1 MDTRSKDSI
10 RNTEQKVVALALRVE
25 ELMEDIEVLT
35 RIARDIKRS
44 VVRKYEWKKDE
55 S

>member
-10 RNTEQKVVALALRVE
+10 RETEQIVKSLALRVE

-44 VVRKYEWKKDE
+44 VVRKYGESKDE
-55 S
+55 G

>member
-1 MDTRSKDSI
+1 MDSRTKDSI
-10 RNTEQKVVALALRVE
+10 RNTEARVE
-25 ELMEDIEVLT
+25 AMQLQIKELMEDIAVLT

-44 VVRKYEWKKDE
+44 VVRKYGEPKDE